1 MRPFMALNP
10 ASLSRNLAALTD
22 SDRVLVVIPG
32 RSGQTIA
39 AELLP
44 HLKSAVVLD
53 SSLERL
59 KSASSAA
66 RVRGQATRLPFRR
79 HSFQAILSFEALYSI
94 RPPWTVLAEFH
105 RVLTPDG
112 KLVLLEPAR
121 HGALSALRDK
131 IAGPGKRVFD
141 LNEVR
146 RRLARADFE
155 IPKIEGPQP
164 LSGMEFPAYCVLA
177 VKREFAAEPAPTF
190 TTAKELIARRKPK
203 PPADTLDASEAN

>member
-1 MRPFMALNP
+1 MPQNP
-10 ASLSRNLAALTD
+10 ASVALQLAVLAEG
-22 SDRVLVVIPG
+22 DRVLVVIPG
-32 RSGQTIA
+32 RSGGAIA
-39 AELLP
+39 TELFP
-44 HLKSAVVLD
+44 QLKNAVVLD
-53 SSLERL
+53 SSLDRL

-79 HSFQAILSFEALYSI
+79 HSFQAIFSFEALYSI

-121 HGALSALRDK
+121 QGALSALRDK

-141 LNEVR
+141 LDEVQY
-146 RRLARADFE
+146 RLKRADFD
-155 IPKIEGPQP
+155 IPKIEGPQA
-164 LSGMEFPAYCVLA
+164 LDGMQFPAYCVLA
-177 VKREFAAEPAPTF
+177 AKREFAAEPAPTF

-203 PPADTLDASEAN
+203 PPADTLDASETQ